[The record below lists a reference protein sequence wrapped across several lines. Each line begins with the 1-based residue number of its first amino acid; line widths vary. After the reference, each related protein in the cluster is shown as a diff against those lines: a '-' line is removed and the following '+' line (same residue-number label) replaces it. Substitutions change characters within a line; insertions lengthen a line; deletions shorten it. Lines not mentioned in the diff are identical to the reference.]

1 MRIRTLF
8 VVTSLLLLT
17 VTKPVLGSDLALVG
31 ARVYLSPTD
40 PPIENATILVHNG
53 RITAVGPSATIK
65 PPRFAR
71 AVTVINCRGMIVT
84 AGFWNSHVH
93 ILTPGLLH
101 SEKLSSAELSAQL
114 EAMLTRWGFTT
125 VFDVASILENTNGIR
140 RRIDSGEV
148 RGPRILTVGEPF
160 WAKGGTPIYVRGF
173 LETNHISIP
182 EVESSAQAAER
193 VRQQIHDGA
202 DGIKIFTGSVERDS
216 ILIMP
221 SELAKA
227 IVAEAHRAGKPVF
240 AHPSNPQGIEVALES
255 GVDILAHT
263 TPSGGPWSSSLVE
276 SMKASRM
283 ALIPTLTLWHVESRG
298 ESQEGFEK
306 GMNAVVLP
314 ELRAYSEAGGQILFG
329 TDVGY
334 IEQFDTAEEFTLM
347 SRAGLTWQQIL
358 ATLTINPAERFGY
371 STRSGRI
378 AKGLDADL
386 VVLSADPAQDVTA
399 FSKVAFTIR
408 HGKILFGKP

>member
-8 VVTSLLLLT
+8 IVTSLLLLT
-17 VTKPVLGSDLALVG
+17 VAKPVLGSDLALVG

-53 RITAVGPSATIK
+53 RITAVGPSATTK

-125 VFDVASILENTNGIR
+125 VFDIASILENTNGIR
-140 RRIDSGEV
+140 RRMDSGEV

-276 SMKASRM
+276 SMKAARM
-283 ALIPTLTLWHVESRG
+283 ALIPTLTLWHVESRN
-298 ESQEGFEK
+298 ESPEGFEK
-306 GMNAVVLP
+306 GMNTVVLP

-358 ATLTINPAERFGY
+358 ATLTTNPAERFGY
-371 STRSGRI
+371 SAHSGRI